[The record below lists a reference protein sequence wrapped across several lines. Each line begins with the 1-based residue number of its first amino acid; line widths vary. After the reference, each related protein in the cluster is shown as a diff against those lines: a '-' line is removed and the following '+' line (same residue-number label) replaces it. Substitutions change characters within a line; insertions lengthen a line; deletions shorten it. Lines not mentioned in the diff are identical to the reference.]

1 MPVMT
6 LALVAALAAPP
17 MSAGAVTATWRA
29 DTAAGACLRGTD
41 VAIAVDDE
49 AGTAL
54 TTMTVPC
61 DAEAFWLDV
70 PADIGP
76 VVVRLRA
83 EAGIAAVSLDA
94 VGDPSDL
101 GELQFSA
108 LTTWDFCDAHGCDS
122 EPAPSSSPPVDC
134 AASGGR
140 SGVGVA
146 ALVLMAG
153 LVATRRRRRAD

>member
-1 MPVMT
+1 MPVT
-6 LALVAALAAPP
+6 CLVLVAALAAPP
-17 MSAGAVTATWRA
+17 SISSNAVTATWRA
-29 DTAAGACLRGTD
+29 DTGACPPGTD
-41 VAIAVDDE
+41 VAITIDDE
-49 AGTAL
+49 AGTAIAA
-54 TTMTVPC
+54 TTEAC
-61 DAEAFWLDV
+61 DAESFWLDV
-70 PADIGP
+70 PANAGP

-94 VGDPSDL
+94 VGEPADL

-153 LVATRRRRRAD
+153 LVATRRRRRAG